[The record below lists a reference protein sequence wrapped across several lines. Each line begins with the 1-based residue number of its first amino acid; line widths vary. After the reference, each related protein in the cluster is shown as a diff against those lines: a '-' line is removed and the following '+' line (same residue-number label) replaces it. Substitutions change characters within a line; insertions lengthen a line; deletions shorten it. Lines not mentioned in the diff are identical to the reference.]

1 MKRIVLILAMV
12 LATAGAASASE
23 AAREPVAAV
32 TKHVGTFNKQRVKYS
47 ATVAETVLDGPDGK
61 AAASMI
67 NTAYVREDVKDRASR
82 PVMFVF
88 NGGPGASS
96 SPLHMS
102 AFGPR
107 RIGGEPTE
115 RKLIDNLYSPL
126 DTVDLVFVDP
136 VGTGFSRPL
145 PGVDGQPFWSIEG
158 DAASVVTF
166 IKKWRKENNR
176 EASPLFICG
185 ESYGTTRA
193 AQIVSSA
200 PDLPLRGV
208 LLLSM
213 TGGPDGPDMPYVITL
228 PTFAVTAAFHG
239 KTDAQG
245 RSPAQIFAETVQFAR
260 TDYIA
265 ALIQGDSLPAAE
277 KSRIAQELSRRIGL
291 PADFIAD
298 SNLRISKPE
307 FMLNLLKDRGLR
319 TGQLDARAT
328 GALAEYADKKP
339 PRDDPSMFAGGS
351 TAPLVHDYFTRE
363 LKFPA
368 TDNYRTLNLE
378 VNSKWQFKG
387 DALANP
393 AGLVGKA
400 MKERP
405 ELRAFWGAGY
415 YDITTPLYAGRYI
428 LDHAGIP
435 PERLVVAEFATGHTV
450 FDGDENL
457 DRFTQAV
464 RAFIVSR

>member
-1 MKRIVLILAMV
+1 MRRTVLLLVLIL
-12 LATAGAASASE
+12 TAGLAGA
-23 AAREPVAAV
+23 EPAVAV
-32 TKHVGTFNKQRVKYS
+32 TKHVGTFNQQRVKYS
-47 ATVAETVLDGPDGK
+47 ATVAETILDGPDGK
-61 AAASMI
+61 PAASMI

-107 RIGGEPTE
+107 RIGGEPPQ
-115 RKLIDNLYSPL
+115 RKLIDNPYSPL

-145 PGVDGQPFWSIEG
+145 PNVDGQPFWSIEG

-166 IKKWRKENNR
+166 IKAWRKQNDR
-176 EASPLFICG
+176 ESSPLFICG

-193 AQIVSSA
+193 SQIVSSA
-200 PDLPLRGV
+200 PELPIIGV

-213 TGGPDGPDMPYVITL
+213 TGGPEGPDMPYVITL
-228 PTFAVTAAFHG
+228 PTFAATAAFHG
-239 KTDAQG
+239 KVDAQG
-245 RSPAQIFAETVQFAR
+245 RTPAQIFAEAVQFAR
-260 TDYIA
+260 SEYIA
-265 ALIQGDSLPAAE
+265 ALIQGDSLPPAE
-277 KSRIAQELSRRIGL
+277 KARIAQELSKRIGL

-298 SNLRISKPE
+298 NNLRITKPT

-328 GALAEYADKKP
+328 GSLAEYADKQP

-351 TAPLVHDYFTRE
+351 TAGLVHEYFTNE

-368 TDNYRTLNLE
+368 KDNYRTLNLD

-387 DALANP
+387 EALANP
-393 AGLVGKA
+393 AGLVGAA
-400 MKERP
+400 MQKNS
-405 ELRAFWGAGY
+405 ELRVFWGAGI

-428 LDHAGIP
+428 LDHASIP
-435 PERLVVAEFATGHTV
+435 TQRLVVGEFATGHTV
-450 FDGDENL
+450 FDGDSNL

-464 RAFIVSR
+464 RSFISRR

>member
-1 MKRIVLILAMV
+1 MRRTVLLLALIL
-12 LATAGAASASE
+12 TAGVVRADDS

-32 TKHVGTFNKQRVKYS
+32 TRHVGTFNKQRLKYS
-47 ATVAETVLDGPDGK
+47 ATVAETLLDGPDGK
-61 AAASMI
+61 PAASMI

-107 RIGGEPTE
+107 RIGGEPTQ
-115 RKLIDNLYSPL
+115 RKLIDNPYSPL

-136 VGTGFSRPL
+136 IGTGFSRPL
-145 PGVDGQPFWSIEG
+145 PNADGQPFWSVEG

-166 IKKWRKENNR
+166 IKAWRKQNAR
-176 EASPLFICG
+176 ETSPLFICG

-200 PDLPLRGV
+200 PELSIDGV

-213 TGGPDGPDMPYVITL
+213 TGGPDGPDMPFVITL
-228 PTFAVTAAFHG
+228 PTFAATAAFHG
-239 KTDAQG
+239 KAEAGG
-245 RSPAQIFAETVQFAR
+245 RTPAQIFAEAVQFAR
-260 TDYIA
+260 TEYIS
-265 ALIQGDSLPAAE
+265 ALIQGDSLPPAE
-277 KSRIAQELSRRIGL
+277 KARIAGELSKRIGL

-298 SNLRISKPE
+298 NNLRITKSA

-328 GALAEYADKKP
+328 GGLAEYADKQP
-339 PRDDPSMFAGGS
+339 PRDDPSMFVGGS

-368 TDNYRTLNLE
+368 KDNYRTLNLD

-387 DALANP
+387 DAFANP
-393 AGLVGKA
+393 AGLVGAA
-400 MKERP
+400 MKKNTA
-405 ELRAFWGAGY
+405 LRVFWGAGI

-428 LDHAGIP
+428 LDHASIP
-435 PERLVVAEFATGHTV
+435 PQRLVVGEFATGHTV

-457 DRFTQAV
+457 ERFTQVV
-464 RAFIVSR
+464 RTFISGR

>member
-1 MKRIVLILAMV
+1 MKRIVLILAMF
-12 LATAGAASASE
+12 LGAGAVGASDAD
-23 AAREPVAAV
+23 RERVTSV

-47 ATVAETVLDGPDGK
+47 ATVAETILDGPDGK
-61 AAASMI
+61 PAASMI
-67 NTAYVREDVKDRASR
+67 NTSYVREDVKDRASR

-96 SPLHMS
+96 SPLHMN

-107 RIGGEPTE
+107 RIGGEPNA

-145 PGVDGQPFWSIEG
+145 PDVDGQPFWSIEG

-166 IKKWRKENNR
+166 IKHWRKQNR
-176 EASPLFICG
+176 RESSPLFICG

-200 PDLPLRGV
+200 PELGLRGV

-213 TGGPDGPDMPYVITL
+213 TGGPDGPDMPYMITL

-239 KTDAQG
+239 KTEAAG
-245 RSPAQIFAETVQFAR
+245 RSPAQIFADTVQFAR
-260 TDYIA
+260 TDYIS
-265 ALIQGDSLPAAE
+265 ALIQGDSLPAAD
-277 KSRIAQELSRRIGL
+277 KSRMAQELSRRIGL
-291 PADFIAD
+291 PADFIAAN
-298 SNLRISKPE
+298 NLRIGKQE

-319 TGQLDARAT
+319 TGQLDARMT
-328 GALAEYADKKP
+328 GKLAEYANKKP
-339 PRDDPSMFAGGS
+339 PRDDPSMFIGGS

-387 DALANP
+387 EAFGNP

-400 MKERP
+400 MQERP

-457 DRFTQAV
+457 ERFTQAV

>member
-1 MKRIVLILAMV
+1 MKRTVVILAALFFAA
-12 LATAGAASASE
+12 LANAADSTPQ
-23 AAREPVAAV
+23 PVAAV
-32 TKHVGTFNKQRVKYS
+32 TKHVGTFNKQRVQYS
-47 ATVAETVLDGPDGK
+47 ASVAETVLDGPDGK
-61 AAASMI
+61 PAASMI
-67 NTAYVREDVKDRASR
+67 NTAYVRDDVKDRAAR

-107 RIGGEPTE
+107 RIGGEITA
-115 RKLIDNLYSPL
+115 RKLIDNPYSPL
-126 DTVDLVFVDP
+126 DAVDLVFVDP

-145 PGVDGQPFWSIEG
+145 PDVDGQPFWSIEG

-166 IKKWRKENNR
+166 IKQWRKDNNR
-176 EASPLFICG
+176 ESSPLFICG

-200 PDLPLRGV
+200 PELAPRGV

-213 TGGPDGPDMPYVITL
+213 TGGPEGPDLPYVITL

-239 KTDAQG
+239 KTDGQG
-245 RSPAQIFAETVQFAR
+245 RSPAQIFAEAVQFGR
-260 TDYIA
+260 TDYIG
-265 ALIQGDSLPAAE
+265 ALMRGDSLPPAE
-277 KSRIAQELSRRIGL
+277 KMRIAQELSKRIGL
-291 PADFIAD
+291 SAEFIAAN
-298 SNLRISKPE
+298 NLRISKSN

-319 TGQLDARAT
+319 TGQLDARMT
-328 GALAEYADKKP
+328 GGLEEYADKQP
-339 PRDDPSMFAGGS
+339 PRDDPSMFSGGS
-351 TAPLVHDYFTRE
+351 TAPLVHEYFTRE
-363 LKFPA
+363 LKYPA
-368 TDNYRTLNLE
+368 KDNYRTLNLE

-387 DALANP
+387 NAMANP
-393 AGLVGKA
+393 AGLVGAA
-400 MKERP
+400 MKESTD
-405 ELRAFWGAGY
+405 LSVFWGAGY

-428 LDHAGIP
+428 LDHASMP
-435 PERLVVAEFATGHTV
+435 PERLVVAEFPTGHTV